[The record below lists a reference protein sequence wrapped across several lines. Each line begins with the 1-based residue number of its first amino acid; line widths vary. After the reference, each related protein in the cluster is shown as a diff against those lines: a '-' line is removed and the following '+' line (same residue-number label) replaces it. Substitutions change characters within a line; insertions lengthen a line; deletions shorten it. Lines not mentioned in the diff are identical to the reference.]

1 VQVDKQLLAQAVT
14 VDKNLGIAERK
25 AAYMP
30 QVTIK
35 TGITGPDG
43 REEELSEYLCD
54 WPGCPNIAAY
64 VLGCVKELGLAVV
77 VCPQHATTSQTAGQ
91 D

>member
-1 VQVDKQLLAQAVT
+1 
-14 VDKNLGIAERK
+14 
-25 AAYMP
+25 MP

-35 TGITGPDG
+35 TGIVGPDG

-54 WPGCPNIAAY
+54 WPGCPNIAVR
-64 VLGCVKELGLAVV
+64 VLGCVKELGLSVV
-77 VCPQHATTSQTAGQ
+77 VCEQHATTSRNEAH